1 LQNVFTLLGRSLK
14 IEPSERARPVDEQL
28 RAYLE
33 GLHRRGREHDAERA
47 DRLER
52 LRNVEP
58 DTAQLLAVLVRAL
71 GAKRLLELGTS
82 NGYST
87 LWLADAARSIDGSM
101 LSVDVDPTRTAQAMG
116 HLSRVQLQDYV
127 ELRTEDAALTLSHAA
142 DASLDMIFLD
152 AERPAYCGYWPNLL
166 RVLRPGGLLVVD
178 NVLSHAEEVQTF
190 RKLVSDEPGVT
201 EALVPTGAGALLI
214 VRDLC

>member
-1 LQNVFTLLGRSLK
+1 M
-14 IEPSERARPVDEQL
+14 EEQL
-28 RAYLE
+28 SEYLE
-33 GLHRRGREHDAERA
+33 DLYRRGREHDAEKA

-58 DTAQLLAVLVRAL
+58 DTARLLAVLVRAL
-71 GAKRLLELGTS
+71 GAKRLLEVGTS

-87 LWLADAARSIDGSM
+87 LWLADAARSIGGSV
-101 LSVDVDPTRTAQAMG
+101 LSVDVDPTRTAQAME
-116 HLSRVQLQDYV
+116 HLSHMQLQDYV
-127 ELRTEDAALTLSHAA
+127 ELRTEDAALTLSHAG

-178 NVLSHAEEVQTF
+178 NVLSHADEVQTF
-190 RKLVSDEPGVT
+190 RKLVHDEVRVT
-201 EALVPTGAGALLI
+201 EAMVPTGAGALLI
-214 VRDLC
+214 VKDPR

>member
-1 LQNVFTLLGRSLK
+1 M
-14 IEPSERARPVDEQL
+14 DEQL
-28 RAYLE
+28 SEYLE
-33 GLHRRGREHDAERA
+33 DLYRRGHEHDAQKA

-87 LWLADAARSIDGSM
+87 LWLVDAARSIDGSV
-101 LSVDVDPTRTAQAMG
+101 LSIDVDPTRTAQARE
-116 HLSRVQLQDYV
+116 HLSHMQLEDYV
-127 ELRTEDAALTLSHAA
+127 ELRTEDAALTLGHAA
-142 DASLDMIFLD
+142 DASVDMVFLD
-152 AERPAYCGYWPNLL
+152 AERPAYCGYWPDLL

-178 NVLSHAEEVQTF
+178 NVLSHADEVKTF
-190 RKLVSDEPGVT
+190 RKIVQDEDRVT
-201 EALVPTGAGALLI
+201 EAVVPIGAGALLV
-214 VRDLC
+214 VRDPAGA

>member
-1 LQNVFTLLGRSLK
+1 MDVQL
-14 IEPSERARPVDEQL
+14 SE
-28 RAYLE
+28 YLE
-33 GLHRRGREHDAERA
+33 ELYRRGREHDADKT
-47 DRLER
+47 DRLHR

-71 GAKRLLELGTS
+71 AAKRLLELGTS

-87 LWLADAARSIDGSM
+87 LWLADAARSIDGSV
-101 LSVDVDPTRTAQAMG
+101 LSVDVDPTRTAQALA
-116 HLSRVQLQDYV
+116 HLSHVQLQDYV
-127 ELRTEDAALTLSHAA
+127 ELRTEDGALTLSNAA

-152 AERPAYCGYWPNLL
+152 AERPAYCGYWPDLL

-190 RKLVSDEPGVT
+190 RKLVQDEDRVT
-201 EALVPTGAGALLI
+201 EAVVPTGAGALLI
-214 VRDLC
+214 VKSPR

>member
-1 LQNVFTLLGRSLK
+1 MDVQL
-14 IEPSERARPVDEQL
+14 SE
-28 RAYLE
+28 YLE
-33 GLHRRGREHDAERA
+33 DLYRRGHEHDAEKT

-58 DTAQLLAVLVRAL
+58 ETAQLLAVLVRAL

-87 LWLADAARSIDGSM
+87 LWLADAARSIDGSV
-101 LSVDVDPTRTAQAMG
+101 LSVDVDSTRTAQAMG
-116 HLSRVQLQDYV
+116 HLSHVQLQDYV

-152 AERPAYCGYWPNLL
+152 AERSAYCGYWPNLL

-178 NVLSHAEEVQTF
+178 NVLSHADEVQAF
-190 RKLVSDEPGVT
+190 RGLVQDEDRVT
-201 EALVPTGAGALLI
+201 EAVVPVGAGALLI
-214 VRDLC
+214 VRDPR

>member
-1 LQNVFTLLGRSLK
+1 MDLQL
-14 IEPSERARPVDEQL
+14 SE
-28 RAYLE
+28 YLE
-33 GLHRRGREHDAERA
+33 DLYRRGHEHDAEKA

-87 LWLADAARSIDGSM
+87 LWLADAARSVDGSV
-101 LSVDVDPTRTAQAMG
+101 LSVDVDPTRTAQAIE
-116 HLSRVQLQDYV
+116 HLSHVKLQDYV
-127 ELRTEDAALTLSHAA
+127 ELRTEDGALTLSRAVE
-142 DASLDMIFLD
+142 ASLDMIFLD
-152 AERPAYCGYWPNLL
+152 AERSAYCDYWTNLL

-178 NVLSHAEEVQTF
+178 NVLSHAEEVQAF
-190 RKLVSDEPGVT
+190 RKLVQDEDGVT
-201 EALVPTGAGALLI
+201 EAVVPIGAGVLLI
-214 VRDLC
+214 VKDPSRAGGF

>member
-1 LQNVFTLLGRSLK
+1 MDVQL
-14 IEPSERARPVDEQL
+14 SE
-28 RAYLE
+28 YLE
-33 GLHRRGREHDAERA
+33 DLYRRGHEHDAKKA

-87 LWLADAARSIDGSM
+87 LWFADAARSIDGSV
-101 LSVDVDPTRTAQAMG
+101 LSVDVDPTRTAQAME
-116 HLSRVQLQDYV
+116 HLSHVQLQDYV

-142 DASLDMIFLD
+142 DASVDMIFLD

-178 NVLSHAEEVQTF
+178 NVLSHADEVQTF
-190 RKLVSDEPGVT
+190 RKLVQDEDRVT
-201 EALVPTGAGALLI
+201 EVVVPIGAGALLV
-214 VRDLC
+214 VRDSRYS